1 MSLASRISALA
12 SRVGLEVKTKIDAT
26 HPGLARAWVCFGYV
40 GTQIVVRS
48 SHNVASVTRT
58 AAGRYRVTF
67 ATAMP
72 DASYCWTAL
81 ARSSTN
87 SGTQRIAIVR
97 STTDQKTSQYVD
109 ISCATTSASFD
120 DSSEI
125 NLTVFR

>member
-1 MSLASRISALA
+1 MGLASRISALA
-12 SRVGLEVKTKIDAT
+12 NRVGLEVKTKIDAT

-40 GTQIVVRS
+40 SNQLVVHAS
-48 SHNVASVTRT
+48 YNVANVTRT

-67 ATAMP
+67 AMTMP
-72 DASYCWTAL
+72 DTNYCWTAL

-97 STTDQKTSQYVD
+97 SSTDQKTAQYVD
-109 ISCATTSASFD
+109 ITCATTSASFD

-125 NLTVFR
+125 NLMVYR

>member
-26 HPGLARAWVCFGYV
+26 HPGLSRAWVCFGYV
-40 GTQIVVRS
+40 GNQIVVHS
-48 SHNVASVTRT
+48 SYNVASVTRT

-72 DASYCWTAL
+72 DANFCWTAL

-97 STTDQKTSQYVD
+97 STSDQKTAEYVD
-109 ISCATTSASFD
+109 ISCATTSASFS

-125 NLTVFR
+125 NLTVYR

>member
-1 MSLASRISALA
+1 MSLASRITALA
-12 SRVGLEVKTKIDAT
+12 SRVGLEVKTKIDAN

-40 GTQIVVRS
+40 DGQIVIRAA
-48 SHNVASVTRT
+48 HNVASVTRT

-67 ATAMP
+67 TTAMP
-72 DASYCWTAL
+72 DANYCWTAL

-87 SGTQRIAIVR
+87 SGQQRMAIVR
-97 STTDQKTSQYVD
+97 SSTDQKTAQHVD

-125 NLTVFR
+125 NLTVYR

>member
-1 MSLASRISALA
+1 MSLATRITALASRI
-12 SRVGLEVKTKIDAT
+12 GLEVKTKIDAT

-40 GTQIVVRS
+40 GSQIVVRS

-72 DASYCWTAL
+72 DANYCWTAL

-87 SGTQRIAIVR
+87 SGQQRIAIVR
-97 STTDQKTSQYVD
+97 SSTDQKTTQYVD
-109 ISCATTSASFD
+109 ISCATASLSFS
-120 DSSEI
+120 DSTEI
-125 NLTVFR
+125 NLTVYR

>member
-12 SRVGLEVKTKIDAT
+12 SRIGLEVKAKIDAT
-26 HPGLARAWVCFGYV
+26 HPGLARAWVCFGYI
-40 GTQIVVRS
+40 GSQIVVRA

-67 ATAMP
+67 TTAMP
-72 DASYCWTAL
+72 DANYCWTAL

-97 STTDQKTSQYVD
+97 STSDQKTVQYVD
-109 ISCATTSASFD
+109 ISCATSSASFS

-125 NLTVFR
+125 NLTVYR

>member
-26 HPGLARAWVCFGYV
+26 HPGLARAWVCFGYI
-40 GTQIVVRS
+40 GSQIVVRS

-67 ATAMP
+67 AAAMP
-72 DASYCWTAL
+72 DANYCWTAL

-97 STTDQKTSQYVD
+97 SSTDQKT
-109 ISCATTSASFD
+109 A
-120 DSSEI
+120 
-125 NLTVFR
+125 

>member
-1 MSLASRISALA
+1 MSLASRIALLA
-12 SRVGLEVKTKIDAT
+12 SRIGLEVKTKIDAT

-40 GTQIVVRS
+40 GTQIVVRA
-48 SHNVASVTRT
+48 SHNVARVTRT

-87 SGTQRIAIVR
+87 RSTQRIAIVR
-97 STTDQKTSQYVD
+97 STSDQKTAQHVD
-109 ISCATTSASFD
+109 ISCATTSASFS
-120 DSSEI
+120 DSTEI

>member
-1 MSLASRISALA
+1 MSLVSRISALA

-26 HPGLARAWVCFGYV
+26 HPGVARAWVCFGYV
-40 GTQIVVRS
+40 GTQVVVRA

-67 ATAMP
+67 AVAMP
-72 DASYCWTAL
+72 DANYCWTAL
-81 ARSSTN
+81 SRSSTN

-97 STTDQKTSQYVD
+97 SSTDQKTAQYVD
-109 ISCATTSASFD
+109 VSCATTSASFD

-125 NLTVFR
+125 NLTVYR

>member
-1 MSLASRISALA
+1 MSLASRISLLA

-40 GTQIVVRS
+40 DTQIVVRS

-58 AAGRYRVTF
+58 AVGRYRVTF
-67 ATAMP
+67 ATTMP
-72 DASYCWTAL
+72 DTNYCWTAL

-97 STTDQKTSQYVD
+97 STTDQKTAQYVD
-109 ISCATTSASFD
+109 ISCATTAATFS

>member
-1 MSLASRISALA
+1 MSLAARIAALA
-12 SRVGLEVKTKIDAT
+12 GRIGREVKVKVGAD
-26 HPGLARAWVCFGYV
+26 HPGLARAWVCFGHV
-40 GTQIVVRS
+40 GSQIVVRS

-72 DASYCWTAL
+72 DANYCWTAL

-97 STTDQKTSQYVD
+97 SSTDQKTAQFVD
-109 ISCATTSASFD
+109 ISCATTSTSFD

-125 NLTVFR
+125 NLAVFR